1 MNADPS
7 YDPRTGEQRG
17 SVPHTSPE
25 RVAGI
30 LRLASAAAV
39 IVADTSP
46 TTRLG
51 WLTAIAD
58 ALAAH
63 EPELVRIAG
72 EETGLGADR
81 LRGELAKCAASTRF
95 YGAVAAEGSYLQA
108 GTEGIGGESTLSRW
122 NIPVGPVAVFGASN
136 FPFGFGVIGHDAAS
150 ALAAGCPVIVKA
162 HPAHPRLSV
171 RLAGL
176 VTDAL
181 AEAGAPE
188 GSYALVVG
196 FDAGL
201 QLIDAPEVTAVA
213 FTGSQGG
220 GMALVDRAAARGVP
234 VFAEMGT
241 VNPVFV
247 TTDAAATP
255 QEIAAGFAQSFTLGA
270 GQFCTKPGLLFAPAG
285 AGIFDAVLAELAQ
298 VEAAPLLTAGIA
310 AGYRAGVAQLAAAA
324 GASAPAEAV
333 ADAPVVAA
341 ETAADV
347 VAGPAADGAAGAA
360 ADVAPD
366 AAAHPRDGYAVA
378 PRAIRV
384 RLDDLHPGS
393 RLLEECFGPV
403 ALVCEY
409 EEAGDALDALVRLQ
423 PSLVASVFTG
433 GPGDPESAE
442 VVRRLLGR
450 VGRVALNAWPTGV
463 ATSWSMQHG
472 GPWPAT
478 SRSDATSVGAG
489 ALGRFVRP
497 VAVQNAEPA
506 HLPAALQPDNPW
518 RIPRRINGK
527 LTVPSE

>member
-1 MNADPS
+1 MSDPTTISADPGADPS
-7 YDPRTGEQRG
+7 FDPRTGEQRG
-17 SVPHTSPE
+17 AVPHTSPE
-25 RVAGI
+25 RVAD
-30 LRLASAAAV
+30 LLQRASAAAEL
-39 IVADTSP
+39 IAETSP
-46 TTRLG
+46 ATRLG
-51 WLTAIAD
+51 WLTAVAD
-58 ALAAH
+58 SLVANEA
-63 EPELVRIAG
+63 ELVRIAG
-72 EETGLGADR
+72 EETGLSDDR

-95 YGAVAAEGSYLQA
+95 YGTVAAEGSYLGA
-108 GTEGIGGESTLSRW
+108 GTEGIGGDATLSRW
-122 NIPVGPVAVFGASN
+122 NVPVGPVAVFGASN

-150 ALAAGCPVIVKA
+150 ALAAGCPVIVKS

-171 RLAGL
+171 RLAEL
-176 VTDAL
+176 VTAAL
-181 AEAGAPE
+181 AAAGAPE

-201 QLIDAPEVTAVA
+201 QLVDAPEVTAVA
-213 FTGSQGG
+213 FTGSQAG
-220 GMALVDRAAARGVP
+220 GMALVNRAAARGVP

-247 TTDAAATP
+247 TPDAAANIR
-255 QEIAAGFAQSFTLGA
+255 EIAAGFVGSFTLGA

-285 AGIFDAVLAELAQ
+285 SGIFDAVLAELAR
-298 VEAAPLLTAGIA
+298 VEPVPLLTAGIA
-310 AGYRAGVAQLAAAA
+310 TGYRESVDRLAAAA
-324 GASAPAEAV
+324 VGADTS
-333 ADAPVVAA
+333 
-341 ETAADV
+341 
-347 VAGPAADGAAGAA
+347 GAASDPVSGAGA
-360 ADVAPD
+360 GD
-366 AAAHPRDGYAVA
+366 AAAARPLDGYAVA

-409 EEAGDALDALVRLQ
+409 ERAGDALDALLRLQ
-423 PSLVASVFTG
+423 PSLVASVFTN
-433 GPGDPESAE
+433 GPDDPESAGA
-442 VVRRLLGR
+442 VRRLLGR

-478 SRSDATSVGAG
+478 SRSEATSVGAG

-506 HLPAALQPDNPW
+506 HLPPALHPDNPW

-527 LTVPSE
+527 LTVPVE